1 MCARALP
8 LPWIR
13 FGFRTDGPRRA
24 RPFAFAAARTP
35 LPHTPRTPVG
45 LSSSHTRVWS
55 VNLAAACARGTHTC
69 VRCMREVRAHVHAH
83 ACASAM
89 HDLWDIGIAQ
99 RCAARGARDGDGAR
113 ARARKV
119 SHPRMRARATRLPLS
134 SPPQSPTLLH
144 ITNPFPSPTHP
155 PTRATRRAPA
165 AHSPRACRARQPRAA
180 AEMYSDSDSSDGGVE
195 EEEQEWED
203 GQRFKDALLSG
214 EVPVRALRAGAPV
227 CCARE
232 TRQE

>member
-1 MCARALP
+1 MIYGILVSRSGA
-8 LPWIR
+8 
-13 FGFRTDGPRRA
+13 RRA
-24 RPFAFAAARTP
+24 
-35 LPHTPRTPVG
+35 V
-45 LSSSHTRVWS
+45 
-55 VNLAAACARGTHTC
+55 LATGTE
-69 VRCMREVRAHVHAH
+69 R
-83 ACASAM
+83 
-89 HDLWDIGIAQ
+89 
-99 RCAARGARDGDGAR
+99 AR
-113 ARARKV
+113 ARAKCHTRAC
-119 SHPRMRARATRLPLS
+119 ARAPPDCLSPLLPSRPHCCTSLF
-134 SPPQSPTLLH
+134 PT
-144 ITNPFPSPTHP
+144 PAPPTHP
-155 PTRATRRAPA
+155 PIHPSTRATRRAPA